1 MSTKQKDIAEL
12 SLAERMEKSLNGFL
26 ARYKKV
32 LIIVLAVIV
41 IALVVVGIVSTV
53 NKNKLHGQFDLI
65 GSLETSYSELSA
77 LATDDATYQSKHD
90 DLVGQLK
97 TLAADGK
104 KYPNLKA
111 QYLLGMVSYNS
122 KSYQE
127 ALDAFVSVY
136 SNANGS
142 YLGSLALTNAAVSA
156 EELGNDS
163 LALEYY
169 TKVIDEFGLTSA
181 EAPKALFG
189 QARLQEKSGN
199 NDLAKAVLQQ
209 LADQFPTSE
218 FAKLATNRLALL

>member
-1 MSTKQKDIAEL
+1 MSTKQQDTADL
-12 SLAERMEKSLNGFL
+12 SLAERMEKALNGFL
-26 ARYKKV
+26 ARYKKI

-41 IALVVVGIVSTV
+41 IALIAVGIVTSV
-53 NKNKLHGQFDLI
+53 NNKSLQNQFNLI
-65 GSLETSYSELSA
+65 GKLETSYSELQA
-77 LATDDATYQSKHD
+77 LSSDDATYQSKHD

-97 TLAADGK
+97 TLAAEGK

-111 QYLLGMVSYNS
+111 QYLMGMVSYDAKN
-122 KSYQE
+122 YQE
-127 ALDAFVSVY
+127 AIDAFVAVY
-136 SNANGS
+136 SKANGS
-142 YLGSLALTNAAVSA
+142 YLGSLSLTNAAVSA

-169 TKVIDEFGLTSA
+169 TKVIDEFGLSSA

-189 QARLQEKSGN
+189 QGRLQEKAGDN
-199 NDLAKAVLQQ
+199 TLAKAVLQQ